1 MAQSFAREF
10 VLFAMEPHQA
20 EQQTLDFQPNDELA
34 AIVVKIPEVINR
46 STIRD
51 GNQTNKCNNY
61 SEARCNSTS
70 GNVQNQPVLGSQSL
84 INTTVILPSGI
95 HSLPNKGGPSSLLQ
109 RWRSGGSCDCGG
121 WDLGCK
127 LRILVNHN
135 QLTKKLSTTKACS
148 AIDKFELVSQV
159 CLLLLEPANHSPH
172 L

>member
-1 MAQSFAREF
+1 
-10 VLFAMEPHQA
+10 
-20 EQQTLDFQPNDELA
+20 
-34 AIVVKIPEVINR
+34 
-46 STIRD
+46 
-51 GNQTNKCNNY
+51 
-61 SEARCNSTS
+61 
-70 GNVQNQPVLGSQSL
+70 
-84 INTTVILPSGI
+84 
-95 HSLPNKGGPSSLLQ
+95 LLQ